1 MEEEE
6 EEEEPVLI
14 EVGINGGDGGGFD
27 VRRSG
32 EVGET
37 FGEVDGVASLGE
49 KRQFLNRRRSESLRH
64 RRQLLLH
71 AFLAT
76 M

>member
-1 MEEEE
+1 MEEE

-32 EVGET
+32 EA
-37 FGEVDGVASLGE
+37 FGQVDGVASQGE
-49 KRQFLNRRRSESLRH
+49 KRLYLRSPFVFSF
-64 RRQLLLH
+64 RQGARKTSFHLEPI
-71 AFLAT
+71 
-76 M
+76 